1 MKHFALYL
9 AAFLLAFMPMT
20 IWAQGGNTETQV
32 FASTFTGNVY
42 GVAHETYSEGTLTTV
57 EGKDW
62 IWEGEGENKN
72 PIFQMT
78 EVDGQDCL
86 SVKLKTST
94 FKMNTNYPVPGTIKK
109 ITFTGGGD
117 IGKIQ
122 FGFGDIAFRY
132 TLDMPENGLRTY
144 SFSYEDREIKSTY
157 SNQEI
162 YVTLFPKDES
172 PSSSTPMY
180 IQSIIIET
188 EVEKTGESDIVS
200 VLEHYDSYSHL
211 LIANDEIHNWKFA
224 LPADSTQVAVY
235 DANFDG
241 TPCILMQ
248 LTGGTSAN
256 PRLTFYSDF
265 PVVGKVKKIIVKAAG
280 DIRCISFTKDNGET
294 VDSQMTGSTVPYL
307 DDFVL
312 DFGAG
317 FQMNDI
323 LRFHLYAGR
332 YLYLQSIT
340 IVMAGGET
348 VEVSLT
354 STLCDWET
362 LDASGTY
369 LIGEMKS
376 YENNSW
382 FTYINDV
389 DASVYRTA
397 IRFGEDESS
406 AEECMVI
413 VNSSDFRQVEIDLQN
428 RFTVSG
434 SVRKII
440 VSFTGQVTEVG
451 ASIVERGTWEN
462 DQAKRTN
469 TFQPGSGFT
478 DVELTFNGAI
488 EYTDADVRVF
498 MVGTE
503 PIFLKSITIVQEG
516 DSGTET
522 ELPSGKCGDNLDYAL
537 TLLPYTIM
545 APNDETGMWEDS
557 PAYKLTITGS
567 GEMYDYE
574 NWFLTPWTEDYRYN
588 IAEISLPE
596 GMTRVGDCAFGG
608 LINANIASLPTTL
621 KSIGKQAFYNIFYMP
636 YDLRLSEG
644 LTSIG
649 AEAFMATYGTHNIY
663 LPASLTYLGEGA
675 ISEINELENFYVDAA
690 NTVYKADGNA
700 VIEIA
705 TKTLVAGNR
714 NTVIPD
720 YVEAIANWAFYGVR
734 ADEMQIPN
742 SVDSIGA
749 SAFNYSYLTSIVIP
763 SSVKA
768 IANYAFGSCSKLL
781 SVTIGS
787 GVTQIGANVFYSSTN
802 ILDIYCYADPDA
814 LTWTASSSTNESR
827 SFKPD
832 KMTNMH
838 VRAAD
843 LEKWQEKFSF
853 LNVTFVPD
861 LSASIIPITEEMEV
875 RASFFDGVNLYDTS
889 LGNVYYNLNPS
900 TGNGY
905 TDGYIFITQTTDMS
919 QINDA
924 IPGSSDIRDKFT
936 GIILEV
942 GPGEGVIALDVAT
955 KGNISLVVQ
964 IGDGTP
970 TYAVRN
976 ERGEIYVSY
985 NVSEPTYVYFYAVGS
1000 GASQVRAYGNG
1011 ENDQYDNVVQIY
1023 GFSVYPGAD
1032 ETAIRQVENGQMA
1045 NEIYDLSGRRVS
1057 GNLSNG
1063 KLPKGIYIVNGKKVS
1078 FK

>member
-1 MKHFALYL
+1 MKHITYFMAALL
-9 AAFLLAFMPMT
+9 AAILPLTVQAETEQLT
-20 IWAQGGNTETQV
+20 IK
-32 FASTFTGNVY
+32 STFTGNVY
-42 GVAHETYSEGTLTTV
+42 GIARETYSEGTLTTA

-62 IWEGEGENKN
+62 IWEGEGENKT

-78 EVDGQDCL
+78 EMDGQDCL

-332 YLYLQSIT
+332 YFYLQSIT

-382 FTYINDV
+382 FTYISDV

-451 ASIVERGTWEN
+451 ASIVERGTLEN

-503 PIFLKSITIVQEG
+503 PIFLKSITIVQEEG
-516 DSGTET
+516 GGNQDEF
-522 ELPSGKCGDNLDYAL
+522 SGKCGDNLYY
-537 TLLPYTIM
+537 TITPLPY
-545 APNDETGMWEDS
+545 NVYVWDFETSQSVEA
-557 PAYKLTITGS
+557 PAYKLTITGT
-567 GEMYDYE
+567 GDMYDYGWDE
-574 NWFLTPWTEDYRYN
+574 NRAPWMEEYQEN
-588 IAEISLPE
+588 IAEIELPE
-596 GMTRVGDCAFGG
+596 GLTRVGNEAFDGCN
-608 LINANIASLPTTL
+608 NARIDRLPSTL
-621 KSIGKQAFYNIFYMP
+621 KSIGFYAFSSMYWFTS
-636 YDLRLSEG
+636 DLHLPEG
-644 LTSIG
+644 LTAIESR
-649 AEAFMATYGTHNIY
+649 AFCYTSGIQNLY
-663 LPASLTYLGEGA
+663 LPSTVTYIGDAALSGLLG
-675 ISEINELENFYVDAA
+675 LENFYVDEA
-690 NTVYKADGNA
+690 NTAYKSDGNA
-700 VIEIA
+700 VIETA
-705 TKTLVAGNR
+705 TGILIAGNK
-714 NTVIPD
+714 NTVIPN
-720 YVEAIANWAFYGVR
+720 YVKVIGTAAFYGVR
-734 ADEMQIPN
+734 ADEIP
-742 SVDSIGA
+742 
-749 SAFNYSYLTSIVIP
+749 IP
-763 SSVKA
+763 SSVVKIGSDA
-768 IANYAFGSCSKLL
+768 FGNSYITKLDIPANVKVIGNYAFYSCSKLL
-781 SVTIGS
+781 NVTIGS
-787 GVTQIGANVFYSSTN
+787 GAKQIGSNPFYYSTN
-802 ILDIYCYADPDA
+802 ILDINCYARIDS
-814 LTWTASSSTNESR
+814 LEWKQGGYENN

-832 KMTNMH
+832 KMTKMH

-843 LEKWQEKFSF
+843 LNIYEELFGF
-853 LNVTFVPD
+853 LNVTFVGD
-861 LSASIIPITEEMEV
+861 LGSTVAPITEE
-875 RASFFDGVNLYDTS
+875 TS
-889 LGNVYYNLNPS
+889 VAVSTLQNEDLSDNTIDNIYYNLDES
-900 TGNGY
+900 TGSGY
-905 TDGYIFITQTTDMS
+905 KDGCLVIGQTTNMS
-919 QINDA
+919 LVNDGN
-924 IPGSSDIRDKFT
+924 PGSSDVRDNFT

-942 GPGEGVIALDVAT
+942 GPGKGVITVNARSIGKALLAVR
-955 KGNISLVVQ
+955 

-970 TYAVRN
+970 TYAAHD
-976 ERGEIYVSY
+976 ERWNTYVSY
-985 NVSEPTYVYFYAVGS
+985 NVTEPTYVYIYAVGN
-1000 GASQVRAYGNG
+1000 GAALLRRPS
-1011 ENDQYDNVVQIY
+1011 DSSD
-1023 GFSVYPGAD
+1023 FSDLTDALL
-1032 ETAIRQVENGQMA
+1032 
-1045 NEIYDLSGRRVS
+1045 IYDITVS
-1057 GNLSNG
+1057 PGDDEIGIKSLPST
-1063 KLPKGIYIVNGKKVS
+1063 LPKREEAIYNLAGQRINKMQKGIRIVDGRKIFVK
-1078 FK
+1078 

>member
-1 MKHFALYL
+1 MKHITYFMAALL
-9 AAFLLAFMPMT
+9 AAILPLT
-20 IWAQGGNTETQV
+20 IQAETEQLTIK
-32 FASTFTGNVY
+32 STFTGNVY
-42 GVAHETYSEGTLTTV
+42 GIARETYSEGTLTTA

-122 FGFGDIAFRY
+122 FGFGDIAFHY

-451 ASIVERGTWEN
+451 ASIVERGTLEN

-478 DVELTFNGAI
+478 DVELTFNDAI
-488 EYTDADVRVF
+488 EYIDADVRVF

-522 ELPSGKCGDNLDYAL
+522 ELPSGKCGDNLYY
-537 TLLPYTIM
+537 TITPLPY
-545 APNDETGMWEDS
+545 NVYVRDFETYQSVEA
-557 PAYKLTITGS
+557 PAYKLTITGT
-567 GEMYDYE
+567 GDMYDYGWDE
-574 NWFLTPWTEDYRYN
+574 NRAPWMEEYQEN
-588 IAEISLPE
+588 IAEIELPE
-596 GMTRVGDCAFGG
+596 GLTRVGNEAFDGCN
-608 LINANIASLPTTL
+608 NARIDRLPSTL
-621 KSIGKQAFYNIFYMP
+621 KSIGFYAFSSMYWFTS
-636 YDLRLSEG
+636 DLHLPEG
-644 LTSIG
+644 LTAIESR
-649 AEAFMATYGTHNIY
+649 AFCYTSGIQNLY
-663 LPASLTYLGEGA
+663 LPSTVTYIGDAALSGLWG
-675 ISEINELENFYVDAA
+675 LENFYVDEA
-690 NTVYKADGNA
+690 NTAYKSDGNA
-700 VIEIA
+700 VIETA
-705 TKTLVAGNR
+705 TGILIAGNK
-714 NTVIPD
+714 NTVIPN
-720 YVEAIANWAFYGVR
+720 YVKVIGTAAFYGVR
-734 ADEMQIPN
+734 ADEIP
-742 SVDSIGA
+742 
-749 SAFNYSYLTSIVIP
+749 IP
-763 SSVKA
+763 SSVVKIGSDA
-768 IANYAFGSCSKLL
+768 FGNSYITKLDIPANVKVIGNYAFYSCSKLL
-781 SVTIGS
+781 NVTIGS
-787 GVTQIGANVFYSSTN
+787 GAKQIGSNPFYYSTN
-802 ILDIYCYADPDA
+802 ILDINCYARIDS
-814 LTWTASSSTNESR
+814 LEWKQGSYENN

-832 KMTNMH
+832 KMTKMH

-843 LEKWQEKFSF
+843 LNIYEDLFSF
-853 LNVTFVPD
+853 LNVTFVGD
-861 LSASIIPITEEMEV
+861 LGGTVAPITEETSV
-875 RASFFDGVNLYDTS
+875 TASALQNEDLNDNTID
-889 LGNVYYNLNPS
+889 NIYYNLDAS
-900 TGNGY
+900 TGSGYMNGCLV
-905 TDGYIFITQTTDMS
+905 INQTTDMS
-919 QINDA
+919 LVNDGN
-924 IPGSSDIRDKFT
+924 PGSSDVRDNFT

-942 GPGEGVIALDVAT
+942 GPGKGVITVNARSIGKALLAVR
-955 KGNISLVVQ
+955 

-970 TYAVRN
+970 TYAAHD
-976 ERGEIYVSY
+976 ERWNTYVSY
-985 NVSEPTYVYFYAVGS
+985 NVTEPTYVYIYAVGN
-1000 GASQVRAYGNG
+1000 GAALLRRPS
-1011 ENDQYDNVVQIY
+1011 DSSD
-1023 GFSVYPGAD
+1023 FSDLTDALL
-1032 ETAIRQVENGQMA
+1032 
-1045 NEIYDLSGRRVS
+1045 IYDITVS
-1057 GNLSNG
+1057 PGDDEIGIKSLPST
-1063 KLPKGIYIVNGKKVS
+1063 LPKREEAIYNLAGQRINKMQKGIRIVDGRKIFVK
-1078 FK
+1078 

>member
-1 MKHFALYL
+1 MAALL
-9 AAFLLAFMPMT
+9 AAILPLTVQAETEQLT
-20 IWAQGGNTETQV
+20 IK
-32 FASTFTGNVY
+32 STFTGNVY
-42 GVAHETYSEGTLTTV
+42 GIARETYSEGTLTTA

-188 EVEKTGESDIVS
+188 EVEKAGESDIVS

-211 LIANDEIHNWKFA
+211 LVADDGTHNWKFA
-224 LPADSTQVAVY
+224 VPADSTQAAVY
-235 DANFDG
+235 DASFDG
-241 TPCILMQ
+241 TPCIMMQ

-294 VDSQMTGSTVPYL
+294 VDSQMAGSTVPYL

-317 FQMNDI
+317 IQMNDI

-332 YLYLQSIT
+332 YLYLRSIT

-451 ASIVERGTWEN
+451 ASVVERGTWEN

-469 TFQPGSGFT
+469 TFNYGSGFA
-478 DVELTFNGAI
+478 DAELTFNGAI
-488 EYTDADVRVF
+488 EYTDADVRVYV
-498 MVGTE
+498 VGKE
-503 PIFLKSITIVQEG
+503 PIFLKSITIVQEEG
-516 DSGTET
+516 SGSET

-663 LPASLTYLGEGA
+663 LPASLTYLGQGA
-675 ISEINELENFYVDAA
+675 ISEINELENYYVDAA

-720 YVEAIANWAFYGVR
+720 YVEVIANWAFYGVL
-734 ADEMQIPN
+734 AEEMQIPN

-832 KMTNMH
+832 KMTKMH

-843 LEKWQEKFSF
+843 LEMWEAKFGF
-853 LNVTFVPD
+853 LNVTFVGD
-861 LSASIIPITEEMEV
+861 LGSTVAPITEE
-875 RASFFDGVNLYDTS
+875 TS
-889 LGNVYYNLNPS
+889 VAVSTLQNEDLSDNTIDNIYYNLDES
-900 TGNGY
+900 TGSGY
-905 TDGYIFITQTTDMS
+905 KDGCLVIGQTTNMS
-919 QINDA
+919 LVSDGN
-924 IPGSSDIRDKFT
+924 PGSSDVRDNFT

-942 GPGEGVIALDVAT
+942 GPGKGVITVNARSIGKALLAVR
-955 KGNISLVVQ
+955 

-970 TYAVRN
+970 TYAAHD
-976 ERGEIYVSY
+976 ERWNTYVSY
-985 NVSEPTYVYFYAVGS
+985 NVTEPTYVYIYAVGN
-1000 GASQVRAYGNG
+1000 GAALLRRPS
-1011 ENDQYDNVVQIY
+1011 DSSD
-1023 GFSVYPGAD
+1023 FSDLTDALL
-1032 ETAIRQVENGQMA
+1032 
-1045 NEIYDLSGRRVS
+1045 IYDITVS
-1057 GNLSNG
+1057 PGDDEIGIKSLPST
-1063 KLPKGIYIVNGKKVS
+1063 LPKREEAIYNLAGQRINKMQKGIRIVDGKKIFV
-1078 FK
+1078 K

>member
-1 MKHFALYL
+1 MKHFTLYL

-20 IWAQGGNTETQV
+20 ICAQGGNTETQV

-62 IWEGEGENKN
+62 KWDGEGENKN

-78 EVDGQDCL
+78 EVDGQSCL
-86 SVKLKTST
+86 SVKLRTTT
-94 FKMNTNYPVPGTIKK
+94 FKMNSDFAIPGIIKK

-503 PIFLKSITIVQEG
+503 PIFLKSITIVQEEG
-516 DSGTET
+516 GGNQDEF
-522 ELPSGKCGDNLDYAL
+522 SGKCGDNLYY
-537 TLLPYTIM
+537 TITPLPY
-545 APNDETGMWEDS
+545 NVYVWDYETYQSVEA
-557 PAYKLTITGS
+557 PAYKLTITGT
-567 GEMYDYE
+567 GDMYDYGWDE
-574 NWFLTPWTEDYRYN
+574 NRAPWMEEYQEN
-588 IAEISLPE
+588 IAEIELPE
-596 GMTRVGDCAFGG
+596 GLTRVGNEAFDGCN
-608 LINANIASLPTTL
+608 NARIDRLPSTL
-621 KSIGKQAFYNIFYMP
+621 KSIGFYAFSSMYWFTS
-636 YDLRLSEG
+636 DLHLPEG
-644 LTSIG
+644 LTAIESR
-649 AEAFMATYGTHNIY
+649 AFCYTSGIQNLY
-663 LPASLTYLGEGA
+663 LPSTVTYIGDAALSGLWG
-675 ISEINELENFYVDAA
+675 LENFYVDEA
-690 NTVYKADGNA
+690 NTAYKSDGNA
-700 VIEIA
+700 VIETA
-705 TKTLVAGNR
+705 TGILIAGNK
-714 NTVIPD
+714 NTVIPN
-720 YVEAIANWAFYGVR
+720 YVKVIGTAAFYGVR
-734 ADEMQIPN
+734 ADEIP
-742 SVDSIGA
+742 
-749 SAFNYSYLTSIVIP
+749 IP
-763 SSVKA
+763 SSVVKIGSDA
-768 IANYAFGSCSKLL
+768 FGNSYITKLDIPANVKVIGNYAFYSCSKLL
-781 SVTIGS
+781 NVTIGS
-787 GVTQIGANVFYSSTN
+787 GAKQIGSNPFYYSTN
-802 ILDIYCYADPDA
+802 ILDINCYARIDS
-814 LTWTASSSTNESR
+814 LEWKQGSYENN

-832 KMTNMH
+832 KMTKMH

-843 LEKWQEKFSF
+843 LNIYEELFSF
-853 LNVTFVPD
+853 LNVTFVGD
-861 LSASIIPITEEMEV
+861 LGGTVAPITEETSV
-875 RASFFDGVNLYDTS
+875 TASALQNEDLNDNTID
-889 LGNVYYNLNPS
+889 NIYYNLDAS
-900 TGNGY
+900 TGSGY
-905 TDGYIFITQTTDMS
+905 SAEQGCLVIGQTTDMS
-919 QINDA
+919 LVSDGN
-924 IPGSSDIRDKFT
+924 PGSSDIRDNFT

-942 GPGEGVIALDVAT
+942 GPGKGVITINARSVGKARLAVR
-955 KGNISLVVQ
+955 

-970 TYAVRN
+970 TYAVCD
-976 ERGEIYVSY
+976 ERWDIYVSY
-985 NVSEPTYVYFYAVGS
+985 DVTEPTYVYIYAVGDN
-1000 GASQVRAYGNG
+1000 AALVRAYINEESETDG
-1011 ENDQYDNVVQIY
+1011 DALFIY
-1023 GFSVYPGAD
+1023 GISVLPGD
-1032 ETAIRQVENGQMA
+1032 DIDAIGNVRTDSNVQDQW
-1045 NEIYDLSGRRVS
+1045 YDLSGKAVAMPRQ
-1057 GNLSNG
+1057 N
-1063 KLPKGIYIVNGKKVS
+1063 GIYIRNGRKVMI
-1078 FK
+1078 K

>member
-1 MKHFALYL
+1 MHMKHFTLYL

-62 IWEGEGENKN
+62 KWDGEGENKN

-78 EVDGQDCL
+78 EVDGQSCL
-86 SVKLKTST
+86 SVKLRTTT
-94 FKMNTNYPVPGTIKK
+94 FKMNSDFAIPGIIKK
-109 ITFTGGGD
+109 IIFTVGGNVGS
-117 IGKIQ
+117 IQ
-122 FGFGDIAFRY
+122 FGFGEMAYRY
-132 TLDMPENGLRTY
+132 NLNVPESGLET
-144 SFSYEDREIKSTY
+144 FPISYDDNEIIMSKNN
-157 SNQEI
+157 NQEI
-162 YVTLFPKDES
+162 FVTLFPKVEG
-172 PSSSTPMY
+172 SSAPMY
-180 IQSIIIET
+180 IQSITFET
-188 EVEKTGESDIVS
+188 EVEKAGENDIVS
-200 VLEHYDSYSHL
+200 VLEHYDSYSHTL
-211 LIANDEIHNWKFA
+211 LANDEVHNWKFA

-235 DANFDG
+235 DANYSG

-248 LTGGTSAN
+248 LTGGTSTYS
-256 PRLTFYSDF
+256 RLTFYSDF

-389 DASVYRTA
+389 DASVYRTV

-488 EYTDADVRVF
+488 EYADADIRLYLI
-498 MVGTE
+498 GKE
-503 PIFLKSITIVQEG
+503 PIFLKSITIVQEEG
-516 DSGTET
+516 GGNQDEF
-522 ELPSGKCGDNLDYAL
+522 SGKCGDNLYY
-537 TLLPYTIM
+537 TITPLPY
-545 APNDETGMWEDS
+545 NVYVWDYETYQSVEA
-557 PAYKLTITGS
+557 PAYKLTITGT
-567 GEMYDYE
+567 GDMYDYGWDE
-574 NWFLTPWTEDYRYN
+574 NRAPWMEEYQEN
-588 IAEISLPE
+588 IAEIELPE
-596 GMTRVGDCAFGG
+596 GLTRVGNEAFDGCN
-608 LINANIASLPTTL
+608 NARIDRLPSTL
-621 KSIGKQAFYNIFYMP
+621 KSIGFYAFSSMYWFTS
-636 YDLRLSEG
+636 DLHLPEG
-644 LTSIG
+644 LTAIESR
-649 AEAFMATYGTHNIY
+649 AFCYTSGIQNLY
-663 LPASLTYLGEGA
+663 LPSTVTYIGDAALSGLWG
-675 ISEINELENFYVDAA
+675 LENFYVDEA
-690 NTVYKADGNA
+690 NTAYKSDGNA
-700 VIEIA
+700 VIETA
-705 TKTLVAGNR
+705 TGILIAGNK
-714 NTVIPD
+714 NTVIPN
-720 YVEAIANWAFYGVR
+720 YVKVIGTAAFYGVR
-734 ADEMQIPN
+734 ADEIP
-742 SVDSIGA
+742 
-749 SAFNYSYLTSIVIP
+749 IP
-763 SSVKA
+763 SSVVKIGSDA
-768 IANYAFGSCSKLL
+768 FGNSYITKLDIPANVKVIGNYAFYSCSKLL
-781 SVTIGS
+781 NVTIGS
-787 GVTQIGANVFYSSTN
+787 GAKQIGSNPFYYSTN
-802 ILDIYCYADPDA
+802 ILDINCYARIDS
-814 LTWTASSSTNESR
+814 LEWKQGSYENN

-832 KMTNMH
+832 KMTKMH

-843 LEKWQEKFSF
+843 LNIYEELFSF
-853 LNVTFVPD
+853 LNVTFVGD
-861 LSASIIPITEEMEV
+861 LGGTVAPITEETSV
-875 RASFFDGVNLYDTS
+875 TASALQNEDLNDNTID
-889 LGNVYYNLNPS
+889 NIYYNLDAS
-900 TGNGY
+900 TGSGY
-905 TDGYIFITQTTDMS
+905 SAEQGCLVIGQTTDMS
-919 QINDA
+919 LVSDGN
-924 IPGSSDIRDKFT
+924 PGSSDIRDNFT

-942 GPGEGVIALDVAT
+942 GPGKGVITINARSVGKARLAVR
-955 KGNISLVVQ
+955 
-964 IGDGTP
+964 IGDSTP
-970 TYAVRN
+970 TYAVCD
-976 ERGEIYVSY
+976 ERWDIYVSY
-985 NVSEPTYVYFYAVGS
+985 DVTEPTYVYIYAVGDN
-1000 GASQVRAYGNG
+1000 AALVRAYINEESETDG
-1011 ENDQYDNVVQIY
+1011 DALFIY
-1023 GFSVYPGAD
+1023 GISVLPGD
-1032 ETAIRQVENGQMA
+1032 DIDAIGNVRTDSNVQDQW
-1045 NEIYDLSGRRVS
+1045 YDLSGKAVAMPRQ
-1057 GNLSNG
+1057 N
-1063 KLPKGIYIVNGKKVS
+1063 GIYIRNGRKVMI
-1078 FK
+1078 K